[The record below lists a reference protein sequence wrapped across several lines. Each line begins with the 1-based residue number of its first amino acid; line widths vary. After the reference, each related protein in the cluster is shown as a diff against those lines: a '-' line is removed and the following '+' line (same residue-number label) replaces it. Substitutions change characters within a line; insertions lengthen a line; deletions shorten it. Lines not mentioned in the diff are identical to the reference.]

1 MFSLDS
7 FLSSPVTPQSSTV
20 KPSEATKY
28 SRAFSYH
35 VGADA
40 VLDEAGELLLV
51 GVFVL
56 LHQVGHVA
64 GYVHAH
70 DVFPVQVCVELFA
83 LHIITREPF

>member
-1 MFSLDS
+1 MESSIITVFSWAYCVWRDS
-7 FLSSPVTPQSSTV
+7 
-20 KPSEATKY
+20 
-28 SRAFSYH
+28 
-35 VGADA
+35 
-40 VLDEAGELLLV
+40 VLDEPGELLLV